1 MTEKIR
7 HFEMQSSVPLDSW
20 KVEFCKKLFYL
31 NSQNVVHIWS
41 SATAFKD
48 FQRKHG
54 FTLSAQ
60 QVMWHQQ
67 HFTFLGKLSLNIG
80 GGIDWSEKFGKI
92 IQNGQNMVLGQQTLS
107 KRPFA
112 FFCPRGGRCTS

>member
-1 MTEKIR
+1 
-7 HFEMQSSVPLDSW
+7 MQSSVPLDSW

-67 HFTFLGKLSLNIG
+67 HSAFLWKL
-80 GGIDWSEKFGKI
+80 
-92 IQNGQNMVLGQQTLS
+92 
-107 KRPFA
+107 
-112 FFCPRGGRCTS
+112 